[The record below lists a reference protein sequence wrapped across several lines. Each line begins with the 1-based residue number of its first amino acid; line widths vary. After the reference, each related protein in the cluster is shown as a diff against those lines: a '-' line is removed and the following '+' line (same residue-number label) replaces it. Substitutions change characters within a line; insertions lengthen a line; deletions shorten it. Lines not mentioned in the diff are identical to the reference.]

1 MKKGWIKVHREILD
15 HWVFQDERHFRR
27 WMIILLNVNHTET
40 KFPVGDSLFICRPGE
55 SFISIDHWAT
65 MFNCSKPSVGKFF
78 KLLENEGMLQR
89 KIIGKGNRRKHLLTV
104 MNWAKYQGDETGIYP
119 ERKPEYTPNGNPNIP
134 PNKNDIEFFNN
145 DKNEKNVFLSEKNFS
160 DVFNDWK
167 IHFELTTKKRLT
179 DVIIKNQS
187 DDLNIKSNGDI
198 TTATEIIKRAIRSGK
213 TTFIPMISIK
223 EKVNSKDFYNGELA
237 GSTEHATDTIG

>member
-15 HWVFQDERHFRR
+15 HWVFQDEPHFRR

-89 KIIGKGNRRKHLLTV
+89 KIIGKGNRRKHLITV
-104 MNWAKYQGDETGIYP
+104 MNWGKYQGDET
-119 ERKPEYTPNGNPNIP
+119 ENFTETKPKTLPKRNPNIP
-134 PNKNDIEFFNN
+134 PNKNDKELFEN
-145 DKNEKNVFLSEKNFS
+145 DKNEKNDFFEWKKNFEP
-160 DVFNDWK
+160 DWIEWIEYLKEQHNTTVKQTTELSQLK
-167 IHFELTTKKRLT
+167 ILHNL
-179 DVIIKNQS
+179 
-187 DDLNIKSNGDI
+187 SNGDEE
-198 TTATEIIKRAIRSGK
+198 TAVKIIGQAMAGTYK
-213 TTFIPMISIK
+213 TFIALKKNNNDENRTGGI
-223 EKVNSKDFYNGELA
+223 
-237 GSTEHATDTIG
+237 ATSDQHDSDRI